1 MKLLVALLGAI
12 VTVSVL
18 HAAHPAMEWWQ
29 WKGEHSRT
37 YKTPAEEKARR
48 DAWLKNYGYIQTH
61 NSKNQDGGMTV
72 TLNQFADMVSSR
84 TIAIASRCV

>member
-1 MKLLVALLGAI
+1 MCVKMKLLVVLLGMI

-29 WKGEHSRT
+29 WKTELCRT

-48 DAWLKNYGYIQTH
+48 DVWLKNYKYIQTH
-61 NSKNQDGGMTV
+61 NSKNHEGRMALK
-72 TLNQFADMVSSR
+72 LNQFADMVSSR
-84 TIAIASRCV
+84 ALGMA